1 MRQIYKFGLNPP
13 RFLKISFTFPAKLHF
28 KSSGRLPAILQ
39 RPFPTWET
47 FLQFCSGSSRFGKPS
62 RSFAT
67 ALPDL
72 GNLPAILQRLFPI
85 RETFLQ
91 FCSSP
96 SRFGKPSRSF
106 TASLPRPRKPSRNFA
121 ATLPRPR
128 KSSCNF
134 AASLPEFII
143 RLFYGN
149 PPNSVGYSI
158 NFPYI
163 CQQTNF
169 I

>member
-13 RFLKISFTFPAKLHF
+13 HFLKISFTFPSKLRF
-28 KSSGRLPAILQ
+28 KSSGRLPAV
-39 RPFPTWET
+39 
-47 FLQFCSGSSRFGKPS
+47 
-62 RSFAT
+62 
-67 ALPDL
+67 
-72 GNLPAILQRLFPI
+72 LQRLFPI

-91 FCSSP
+91 FCSAS
-96 SRFGKPSRSF
+96 SRFGKPSRNFAAALPDSGNLPAVLRQLF
-106 TASLPRPRKPSRNFA
+106 PIRETFLQFCSDPSRLGKPSCNFAASLPRPRKPSRNFA
-121 ATLPRPR
+121 TSLPNPR
-128 KSSCNF
+128 KPSRNF
-134 AASLPEFII
+134 AASFPEFII

>member
-62 RSFAT
+62 RNFAA

-72 GNLPAILQRLFPI
+72 GNLPAILQRPFPTW
-85 RETFLQ
+85 ETLLQ
-91 FCSSP
+91 FCGVP
-96 SRFGKPSRSF
+96 SETSETLSQFCNKPSE
-106 TASLPRPRKPSRNFA
+106 PSE
-121 ATLPRPR
+121 TLSQFCSDPSGVHNQAILW
-128 KSSCNF
+128 KSAKF
-134 AASLPEFII
+134 R
-143 RLFYGN
+143 RLFHK
-149 PPNSVGYSI
+149 
-158 NFPYI
+158 FPLYLSANKFHLV
-163 CQQTNF
+163 TP
-169 I
+169 

>member
-1 MRQIYKFGLNPP
+1 MGQIYKFGLNPP
-13 RFLKISFTFPAKLHF
+13 HFLKISFTFPSKLRF
-28 KSSGRLPAILQ
+28 KSSGRLPAIL
-39 RPFPTWET
+39 RRLFPIREG
-47 FLQFCSGSSRFGKPS
+47 FSQFCSSPSRFGKPS

-106 TASLPRPRKPSRNFA
+106 TASLPRPRKPSLSQFCSDPSGVHNQA
-121 ATLPRPR
+121 ILW
-128 KSSCNF
+128 KSAKF
-134 AASLPEFII
+134 R
-143 RLFYGN
+143 RLFHK
-149 PPNSVGYSI
+149 
-158 NFPYI
+158 FPLYLSANKFHLV
-163 CQQTNF
+163 TP
-169 I
+169 

>member
-62 RSFAT
+62 RNFAA

-72 GNLPAILQRLFPI
+72 GNLPAILQRPFPTW
-85 RETFLQ
+85 ETLLQ
-91 FCSSP
+91 FCGVP
-96 SRFGKPSRSF
+96 SETSETLSQFCSDPSGVHNQ
-106 TASLPRPRKPSRNFA
+106 AILW
-121 ATLPRPR
+121 
-128 KSSCNF
+128 KSAKF
-134 AASLPEFII
+134 R
-143 RLFYGN
+143 RLFHK
-149 PPNSVGYSI
+149 
-158 NFPYI
+158 FPLYLSANKFHLV
-163 CQQTNF
+163 TP
-169 I
+169 